1 MNIPRNIL
9 YTKDHEWAR
18 IEGEIAY
25 VGITDYAVH
34 SLGDITFVELPKIGQ
49 VLKQSSSCAT
59 VESVKAA
66 SDVYAPLSGKV
77 VAVNAQLVI
86 NPELINQSA
95 YEQGYFFSME
105 FSNETE
111 KANLMD
117 AAGYQKYVEGILNHQ

>member
-1 MNIPRNIL
+1 MNIPTNIF

-25 VGITDYAVH
+25 VGITDYAQH
-34 SLGDITFVELPKIGQ
+34 SLGDITFVELPKIGE
-49 VLKQSSSCAT
+49 VLKQASFCAT

-77 VAVNAQLVI
+77 VAVNTQLAT

-105 FSNETE
+105 FSNQAE

-117 AAGYQKYVEGILNHQ
+117 AVSYQKYIGGIAK